1 MNDLRTLPAQWC
13 GAWAVGWWGLLT
25 PQENAVP
32 RKPTRSRRAAYFLGV
47 VFRDDFAGE
56 DVSGHGVCD
65 ACGRIVRIRCV
76 RHRGES
82 DPRRA
87 GSGSWVGVALI
98 VWGGSQVIK
107 NWVITIL
114 AIIAGTIIIR
124 ADTLVTSLG
133 ATI

>member
-13 GAWAVGWWGLLT
+13 GAWAVGLWGLLT
-25 PQENAVP
+25 PQENAAP

-47 VFRDDFAGE
+47 LFATI
-56 DVSGHGVCD
+56 SL
-65 ACGRIVRIRCV
+65 AKM
-76 RHRGES
+76 S
-82 DPRRA
+82 AAMAFATPAA
-87 GSGSWVGVALI
+87 GSFGFDVYDIVVNQILGGPIGFVGGVALI